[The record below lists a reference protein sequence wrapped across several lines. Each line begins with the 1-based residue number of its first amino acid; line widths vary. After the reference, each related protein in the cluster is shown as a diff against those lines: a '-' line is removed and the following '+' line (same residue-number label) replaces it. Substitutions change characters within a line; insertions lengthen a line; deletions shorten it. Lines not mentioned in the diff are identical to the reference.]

1 MRAWLERELPPGD
14 DITLPESGSLIFGR
28 SSKCTIV
35 FDDASLSAQHCEIS
49 WDGSFWKVK
58 DLGSEAGTRVNGVQ
72 LRHSRALHSGE
83 RIEFGATRLR
93 YRTDLPEED
102 RTLIEAIARSPDA
115 ESNWLVYADQLQE
128 RGDPLGERIVKSRT
142 GGKLDHMP
150 WLGSLWE
157 HFVAGELEI
166 DWQYGFVRRATIRTA
181 AGRESPD
188 WQDVVV
194 TLLNSR
200 IGHFVRAIS
209 LDLPRLES
217 VPQLGISE
225 AILAAQKFLAE
236 LPALPL
242 SLEKLSLGYHV
253 AQPASGSVSV
263 TEELA
268 LRLPRLRATPIY
280 HRAVGIRLRVLNT
293 TPGVMLSG
301 IEGSRILTAGSVTR
315 IRRGQRNQLFIES
328 PPGIP
333 FMADGNPCYFAF
345 QDGRVQL
352 IAGRMR
358 GEVRV
363 NNRIDSLFSLLPD
376 DVIDVQG
383 AARFRLE
390 IVT

>member
-14 DITLPESGSLIFGR
+14 DISLPETGSLVFGR
-28 SSKCTIV
+28 SQKCTIV
-35 FDDASLSAQHCEIS
+35 FDDAALSPQHCEVS

-58 DLGSEAGTRVNGVQ
+58 DLGSDAGTRVSGAPI
-72 LRHSRALHSGE
+72 RHSRALHSGE
-83 RIEFGATRLR
+83 TLEFGSTRLR
-93 YRTDLPEED
+93 FKTDLPGED
-102 RTLIEAIARSPDA
+102 RALIEAIARSPDA

-128 RGDPLGERIVKSRT
+128 RGDPLGERIVKSRS

-166 DWQYGFVRRATIRTA
+166 DWQYGFVKRATLRTA
-181 AGRESPD
+181 AGREAPR
-188 WQDVVV
+188 WGELVV
-194 TLLNSR
+194 TLLDSR
-200 IGHFVRAIS
+200 IGHFVRALTI
-209 LDLPRLES
+209 DLPRLES
-217 VPQLGISE
+217 VPP
-225 AILAAQKFLAE
+225 LALTEELLRAQKFLAE
-236 LPALPL
+236 LPGLPL

-253 AQPASGSVSV
+253 AQPATGSMSV

-268 LRLPRLRATPIY
+268 LRLPRLRAAPIY
-280 HRAVGIRLRVLNT
+280 HRAHGIRLRVIST
-293 TPGVMLSG
+293 TPGVVLSG
-301 IEGSRILTAGSVTR
+301 IEGSRILTGVTR

-333 FMADGNPCYFAF
+333 FMADGNPCYFSF
-345 QDGRVQL
+345 QDGRAQL

>member
-1 MRAWLERELPPGD
+1 MRAWLEREFPPGD
-14 DITLPESGSLIFGR
+14 DISLPETGSLVFGR

-35 FDDASLSAQHCEIS
+35 FDDPSLSPQHCEVS

-58 DLGSEAGTRVNGVQ
+58 DLGTEAGTRVNGVAQ
-72 LRHSRALHSGE
+72 RHARALHSGE
-83 RIEFGATRLR
+83 RIEFGATKLR
-93 YRTDLPEED
+93 FRTDLPAED
-102 RTLIEAIARSPDA
+102 RALIEAIARSPDA

-128 RGDPLGERIVKSRT
+128 RGDPLGERIVKSRS

-157 HFVAGELEI
+157 AFVAGELEI

-181 AGRESPD
+181 AGREAPD
-188 WQDVVV
+188 WQAIVV

-200 IGHFVRAIS
+200 IGHFVRS
-209 LDLPRLES
+209 LTIDLARIDGVSSL
-217 VPQLGISE
+217 QLTE
-225 AILAAQKFLAE
+225 AILEAQQFLAG
-236 LPALPL
+236 LPALPV

-253 AQPASGSVSV
+253 AQPAAGSLPV

-268 LRLPRLRATPIY
+268 LRLPRLRTAPIY
-280 HRAVGIRLRVLNT
+280 VRAHGIRLRVLST
-293 TPGVMLSG
+293 TPGVALSG
-301 IEGSRILTAGSVTR
+301 IEGSRILTGVTR
-315 IRRGQRNQLFIES
+315 LRRGQRNQLFVES

-333 FMADGNPCYFAF
+333 FMADGNPCYFGF
-345 QDGRVQL
+345 NDGRALL

-363 NNRIDSLFSLLPD
+363 NNRIDSTFSLLPD

-383 AARFRLE
+383 AARFRMEL
-390 IVT
+390 VT